1 MSNQPEDDMARQ
13 IDAGTQIPFTETE
26 KRVWRRVFEE
36 MIERNGVEETEEMLY
51 RGLKSRADRGVLR
64 DPRLRRKLAEMEAE
78 RRNS

>member
-1 MSNQPEDDMARQ
+1 MARQ
-13 IDAGTQIPFTETE
+13 IDAGTQIPLTETE

-36 MIERNGVEETEEMLY
+36 MIHRNGVEEMEEMLY
-51 RGLKSRADRGVLR
+51 RGLRSRADRGVLR